1 MRLVKRGVRART
13 SATVLCLVLVI
24 ALAACAG
31 GSLLGNEDSGAP
43 GEAGSATVTPAGTPS
58 PSASDDAGSLATI
71 ERDIATQL
79 VAQLT
84 SQCTALSPELAN
96 PSNWAFTSTETGGLP
111 FEMTITLVDDRTLFL
126 FATPYPSGEVKI
138 TPYPESAAT
147 AYSIFSTMGC
157 NPVPGS
163 PKPKPSTD
171 PGAATVTLPS
181 FSGDI
186 ELDVDAWFARNARR
200 VSVEYDYGT
209 DSNPDCE
216 DSGEGDVIGQSPAAG
231 TVVANSST
239 THVLV
244 DIDCSW

>member
-1 MRLVKRGVRART
+1 VALVVSLT
-13 SATVLCLVLVI
+13 
-24 ALAACAG
+24 ACAG
-31 GSLLGNEDSGAP
+31 GSPLGAEDSGAP
-43 GEAGSATVTPAGTPS
+43 DIADSVTRTPAGTPV
-58 PSASDDAGSLATI
+58 PSASDDAGGLDAI

-79 VAQLT
+79 VGQLK

-96 PSNWAFTSTETGGLP
+96 PSNWTFTSAERGELP
-111 FEMTITLVDDRTLFL
+111 FEMTITLADDRHLFL
-126 FATPYPSGEVKI
+126 FATPYPAGEVKI
-138 TPYPESAAT
+138 TIFPESAAI
-147 AYSIFSTMGC
+147 AYSLFSTMGC

-200 VSVEYDYGT
+200 VSVDYDYGT

-231 TVVANSST
+231 TAVANSSA
-239 THVLV
+239 THVLI